1 MFLKK
6 AHRPSAR
13 TLSVHPERSRR
24 GAEGPSL
31 VPTQKTMKPDK
42 LIKLTESPRDA
53 WQGLPYVIAPEKRAA
68 YINALL
74 KVGFAVIDFGSFV
87 SPKAVPQMAGQD
99 EVLRLVDKTGSRS
112 KLIAIV
118 GNMRGG
124 RDAVAQP
131 KVDLLGFPY
140 SVSETFLRKN
150 INTGISGANETIDG
164 LLSLCKDHGREL
176 RVFMSMAYGNP
187 YGEAWSLD
195 LLKKHIETLAGKG
208 ISTITLAD
216 TIGIATASQI
226 GEVYTGLIE
235 YFPGFEFGL
244 HIHTRPGEWEAKLH
258 TAWDA
263 GCRWFEGVINGIG
276 GCPMT
281 GYELVGNLNTLNL
294 LDFLEGKQASH
305 TIDREK
311 IIQAITTGY

>member
-1 MFLKK
+1 
-6 AHRPSAR
+6 
-13 TLSVHPERSRR
+13 
-24 GAEGPSL
+24 
-31 VPTQKTMKPDK
+31 
-42 LIKLTESPRDA
+42 
-53 WQGLPYVIAPEKRAA
+53 VIAPEKRAA

-74 KVGFAVIDFGSFV
+74 KVGFDVIDFGSFV

-112 KLIAIV
+112 KLMAIV

-150 INTGISGANETIDG
+150 INTGFSGANETIDG

-226 GEVYTGLIE
+226 GEVYAGLIE